1 MTSMKPRKG
10 TSLPD
15 GPGELEVLARVGK
28 SLLGTIDL
36 EEQLTQT
43 LQLATAALGADRGSV
58 MLVTSGK
65 GILQVMA
72 SSGLPSSASGA
83 KKEVG
88 EGISGWVAVNREP
101 VVVHGD
107 VGDPRFAG
115 IDPKIISSISLPL
128 IAEEKVLGVLNLV
141 RMKGE
146 RFSDGDLALA
156 SSLADMAALA
166 IEKARLH
173 EDLKERESRVSDL
186 LGAAIGAQERERRR
200 IAADI
205 HDGFLQDLSAVF
217 LKAENA
223 KMLLARGKQE
233 EAVRA
238 INDIQEMVREEVMQV
253 RNYIFEVRPPSL
265 DNVGL
270 GPTLNALVDRV
281 STDNAIQGEFVD
293 NSGTERVSET
303 LETILYRVAQEGLR
317 NVVKHAKASGFV
329 LSLDRSDTEL
339 TLMLADDGL
348 GIDPEKATSTSTR
361 HYGIE
366 TMRERVELAG
376 GLFYIGP
383 RGRRGTEVRAVLP
396 ISVA

>member
-1 MTSMKPRKG
+1 MKTPKP
-10 TSLPD
+10 TLPD
-15 GPGELEVLARVGK
+15 SPGELEVLARVGK

-58 MLVTSGK
+58 MLVTGEEGS
-65 GILQVMA
+65 LQVMA
-72 SSGLPSSASGA
+72 STGLSARATKASKE
-83 KKEVG
+83 KKRIG
-88 EGISGWVAVNREP
+88 EGISGWVSVNREA

-107 VGDPRFAG
+107 VGDSRFDG
-115 IDPKIISSISLPL
+115 IDAKIVSAISLPL
-128 IAEEKVLGVLNLV
+128 IAESNVLGVLNLV
-141 RMKGE
+141 RMKGD
-146 RFSDGDLALA
+146 RFSDKDLALA

-173 EDLKERESRVSDL
+173 ENLKERESRVSDL

-223 KMLLARGKQE
+223 KMLLARGKQD
-233 EAVRA
+233 EAIA
-238 INDIQEMVREEVMQV
+238 ALNDIQEMVREEVMEV

-270 GPTLNALVDRV
+270 GPTLDALVERV
-281 STDNAIQGEFVD
+281 SRDNAVKGEFVD
-293 NSGTERVSET
+293 NSGPGRVSET

-317 NVVKHAKASGFV
+317 NVVKHAKATNFV
-329 LSLDRSDTEL
+329 LSLDRSDADL
-339 TLMLADDGL
+339 TLVLADDGL
-348 GIDPEKATSTSTR
+348 GIDLEKADSPSTR

-376 GLFYIGP
+376 GSFSISP
-383 RGRRGTEVRAVLP
+383 RGRRGTQVKAVLP
-396 ISVA
+396 LTVA